1 MPSGSLQIPVLL
13 EAHKTHSR
21 KRVLKH
27 KASSQTRDTSND
39 ATASDELSAHTYE
52 SLSRSNQALGN
63 RYVIRD
69 LIRPGTVTIASGRS
83 GYGKSPLFYQAA
95 VCVAAGVPFLDLPT
109 TPGLAIMFDYEN
121 GSRQIQGMC
130 DALQQYLGLTKVPSN
145 LQFWTPDRSGDPL
158 DMIRQ
163 VKPVL
168 AIIDSLSAW
177 RPACEEKNSAAT
189 AAMKELRQVAKES
202 GCAIVVIHHLRKPP
216 SDPRQKPESL
226 EICDVKEW
234 LFQVRG
240 ASALINAADA
250 RFGIDSPCE
259 HGGDVVVAG
268 FARIDGPLPKMCLR
282 RVFNQQGAPLG
293 YERLTGLA
301 LLDPRDASFLN
312 QLNDQ
317 FSFKNAKFAHGRGD
331 QSTKNLL
338 NRLKS
343 AGVIR
348 QKVSRGP
355 YQKVQEKLEH
365 EHKSVIASEIELQ
378 NDSE

>member
-1 MPSGSLQIPVLL
+1 MASGSLGVRVLP
-13 EAHKTHSR
+13 EEQKTRSP
-21 KRVLKH
+21 KRVSKYN
-27 KASSQTRDTSND
+27 ADSQTRHADDTTVLEES
-39 ATASDELSAHTYE
+39 TPHTYE

-109 TPGLAIMFDYEN
+109 TPGLAIVFDYEN
-121 GSRQIQGMC
+121 GSRQIQEMC
-130 DALQQYLGLTKVPSN
+130 DSLQQYLGLSKVPSN
-145 LQFWTPDRSGDPL
+145 LKFWTPDRSGDPL
-158 DMIRQ
+158 GMIRRM
-163 VKPVL
+163 KPVL

-189 AAMKELRQVAKES
+189 ATMKELRQVAKES

-250 RFGIDSPCE
+250 RFGIDSPCW
-259 HGGDVVVAG
+259 HGADVVVAG

-282 RVFNQQGAPLG
+282 RVCNQLGEPLG

-301 LLDPRDASFLN
+301 LLDAHDASVLN
-312 QLNDQ
+312 QLDNQ

-331 QSTKNLL
+331 QSTNNLL

-348 QKVSRGP
+348 QRVPRGP
-355 YQKVQEKLEH
+355 YEKILEKLEH
-365 EHKSVIASEIELQ
+365 DHKSPIAQ
-378 NDSE
+378 